1 MNGQAKIELM
11 LSLKNKL
18 RAGLNQAKKET
29 FMGVNT
35 MQAKMNT
42 LKLDIAKH
50 SKGIANEVP
59 LIGNAFRLAS
69 NPIAL
74 TAAGVLA
81 IGKGIDYTTQ
91 KAADFNTQFRELSN
105 LNLDKSRKEV
115 ASLKRMVLDSSFER
129 GGDTKKR

>member
-1 MNGQAKIELM
+1 MIMNGQAKIELM
-11 LSLKNKL
+11 LSLKNKM

-29 FMGVNT
+29 FKGVNT

-129 GGDTKKR
+129 GG